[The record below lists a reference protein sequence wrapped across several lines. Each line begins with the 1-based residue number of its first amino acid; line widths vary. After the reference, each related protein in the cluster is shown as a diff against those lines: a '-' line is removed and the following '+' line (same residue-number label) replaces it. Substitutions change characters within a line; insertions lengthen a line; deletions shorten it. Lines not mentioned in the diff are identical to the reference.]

1 MIIDYVLFGA
11 IAGDICGSSY
21 EAKFGRT
28 KLYEVVRLVRTGN
41 GFTDDTVCTI
51 GVANAILK
59 YGNPTP
65 EQFGECIQEMCKKYP
80 NRGYGGMFRKWIDN
94 PVPYGSYGNGS
105 AMRVSPC
112 GYAAKSVEECLELAK
127 NSALC
132 SHNDPEGVK
141 GAQAIALAIY
151 VMKQKLR
158 TKNSVR
164 DILNKYYPKYASK
177 TLDEIRPEYHFDST
191 CQGSVPIALLAF
203 LESKDYEDCLKL
215 AISMGGDSDTIAA
228 MAGSIAYAYYEKMPQ
243 TIFDQVWDVL
253 DNEMIDI
260 VENFDEVCE

>member
-1 MIIDYVLFGA
+1 MMDYVLFGA
-11 IAGDICGSSY
+11 IAGDVCGSSY

-28 KLYEVVRLVRTGN
+28 KLYEAVRLVRTGN

-59 YGNPTP
+59 YKNPTP
-65 EQFGECIQEMCKKYP
+65 EQFGECIQEMCKKHP

-105 AMRVSPC
+105 AMRVSPV
-112 GYAAKSVEECLELAK
+112 GFYAHNVEKCLELAK

-158 TKNSVR
+158 TRSSVR
-164 DILNKYYPKYASK
+164 DILNKYYPEYASK
-177 TLDEIRPEYHFDST
+177 TLDEIRPGYHFDST

-203 LESKDYEDCLKL
+203 LESENYEDCLKL

-228 MAGSIAYAYYEKMPQ
+228 MAGSIAYAYYEKMSQ
-243 TIFDQVWDVL
+243 TVFDQVWDVL
-253 DNEMIDI
+253 PEEIIDI
-260 VENFDEVCE
+260 VETFDDVCE

>member
-1 MIIDYVLFGA
+1 MMDYVLFGA
-11 IAGDICGSSY
+11 IAGDVCGSSY

-28 KLYEVVRLVRTGN
+28 KLYEAVRLVRTGN
-41 GFTDDTVCTI
+41 DFTDDTVCTI

-105 AMRVSPC
+105 AMRVSPV
-112 GYAAKSVEECLELAK
+112 GFYAHNVEECLELAK

-151 VMKQKLR
+151 RAKHDSI
-158 TKNSVR
+158 TKNQIWYVL
-164 DILNKYYPKYASK
+164 DNYYPEYTEK
-177 TLDEIRPEYHFDST
+177 TLDEIRPGYHFDST

-203 LESKDYEDCLKL
+203 LESEDYEDCLKL

-253 DNEMIDI
+253 PEEMIDI
-260 VENFDEVCE
+260 IETFDDVCE

>member
-1 MIIDYVLFGA
+1 MIDYVLFGA

-28 KLYEVVRLVRTGN
+28 KLYEAVRLVRTGN
-41 GFTDDTVCTI
+41 DFTDDTVCTI

-59 YGNPTP
+59 YKNPTP

-105 AMRVSPC
+105 AMRVSPV
-112 GYAAKSVEECLELAK
+112 GFYAHNVEECLELAK

-151 VMKQKLR
+151 RAKQDST
-158 TKNSVR
+158 TKNPIWHVL
-164 DILNKYYPKYASK
+164 DNYYPEYTDKS
-177 TLDEIRPEYHFDST
+177 LDEIRPGYHFDST

-203 LESKDYEDCLKL
+203 LESEDYEDCLKL

-253 DNEMIDI
+253 PNEMIDI
-260 VENFDEVCE
+260 VETFDDVCE

>member
-1 MIIDYVLFGA
+1 MMDYVLFGA
-11 IAGDICGSSY
+11 IAGDVCGSSY

-28 KLYEVVRLVRTGN
+28 KLYEAVRLVRTGN
-41 GFTDDTVCTI
+41 DFTDDTVCTI

-59 YGNPTP
+59 YKNPTP
-65 EQFGECIQEMCKKYP
+65 EQFGECIQEMCKKHP

-94 PVPYGSYGNGS
+94 PIPYGSYGNGS
-105 AMRVSPC
+105 AMRVSPV
-112 GYAAKSVEECLELAK
+112 GFYAHSIEECLELTK

-151 VMKQKLR
+151 RAKQDSTTRNPIWHVLD
-158 TKNSVR
+158 N
-164 DILNKYYPKYASK
+164 YYPEYTEK
-177 TLDEIRPEYHFDST
+177 TLDEIRPGYHFDST

-203 LESKDYEDCLKL
+203 LESEDYEDCLKL

-253 DNEMIDI
+253 PEEMIDI
-260 VENFDEVCE
+260 IETFDDVCE

>member
-158 TKNSVR
+158 TRNSVR
-164 DILNKYYPKYASK
+164 DILNKYYPEYSSK
-177 TLDEIRPEYHFDST
+177 TLDEIRQNITSILLVKAAFPLLYLHFLS
-191 CQGSVPIALLAF
+191 
-203 LESKDYEDCLKL
+203 LKT
-215 AISMGGDSDTIAA
+215 M
-228 MAGSIAYAYYEKMPQ
+228 K
-243 TIFDQVWDVL
+243 
-253 DNEMIDI
+253 I
-260 VENFDEVCE
+260 V

>member
-1 MIIDYVLFGA
+1 MMNYVLFGA
-11 IAGDICGSSY
+11 IAGDVCGSSY
-21 EAKFGRT
+21 EAKFRRT
-28 KLYEVVRLVRTGN
+28 KLYEAVHLVRTGN
-41 GFTDDTVCTI
+41 DFTDDTVCTI

-59 YGNPTP
+59 YKNPTP
-65 EQFGECIQEMCKKYP
+65 EQFGECIQEMCKKHP
-80 NRGYGGMFRKWIDN
+80 NRGYGGMFHKWIDN

-105 AMRVSPC
+105 AMRVSPV
-112 GYAAKSVEECLELAK
+112 GFYAHNTKECLELAK

-151 VMKQKLR
+151 RAKHDSI
-158 TKNSVR
+158 TKNQIWNVL
-164 DILNKYYPKYASK
+164 DNYYPEYTEK
-177 TLDEIRPEYHFDST
+177 TLDEIRPGYHFDST

-203 LESKDYEDCLKL
+203 LESEDYEDCLKL

-228 MAGSIAYAYYEKMPQ
+228 MAGSIAYAYYKKMPQ

-253 DNEMIDI
+253 PEEMIDI
-260 VENFDEVCE
+260 TETFDDVCE

>member
-1 MIIDYVLFGA
+1 MMDYVLFGA
-11 IAGDICGSSY
+11 IAGDVCGSSY
-21 EAKFGRT
+21 EAKFRRT
-28 KLYEVVRLVRTGN
+28 KLYEAVRLVRTGN
-41 GFTDDTVCTI
+41 DFTDDTVCTI

-59 YGNPTP
+59 YKNPTP
-65 EQFGECIQEMCKKYP
+65 EQFGECIQEMCKKHP

-105 AMRVSPC
+105 AMRVSPV
-112 GYAAKSVEECLELAK
+112 GFYAHNTKECLELAK

-151 VMKQKLR
+151 RAKHDSI
-158 TKNSVR
+158 TKNQIWHVL
-164 DILNKYYPKYASK
+164 DNYYPEYTEK
-177 TLDEIRPEYHFDST
+177 TLDEIRPGYHFDST

-203 LESKDYEDCLKL
+203 LESEDYEDCLKL

-253 DNEMIDI
+253 PEEMIDI
-260 VENFDEVCE
+260 IETFDDVCE

>member
-1 MIIDYVLFGA
+1 M
-11 IAGDICGSSY
+11 
-21 EAKFGRT
+21 
-28 KLYEVVRLVRTGN
+28 
-41 GFTDDTVCTI
+41 
-51 GVANAILK
+51 K
-59 YGNPTP
+59 YKNPTP
-65 EQFGECIQEMCKKYP
+65 EQFGECIQEMCKKHP

-105 AMRVSPC
+105 AMRVSPV
-112 GYAAKSVEECLELAK
+112 GFYAHNVEECLELAK

-158 TKNSVR
+158 TRSSVR
-164 DILNKYYPKYASK
+164 DILNKYYPEYASK
-177 TLDEIRPEYHFDST
+177 TLDEIRPGYHFDST

-203 LESKDYEDCLKL
+203 LESENYEDCLKL

-243 TIFDQVWDVL
+243 TVFDQVWDVL
-253 DNEMIDI
+253 PEEIIDI
-260 VENFDEVCE
+260 VETFDDVCE

>member
-1 MIIDYVLFGA
+1 MMDYVLFGA
-11 IAGDICGSSY
+11 IAGDVCGSSY

-28 KLYEVVRLVRTGN
+28 KLYEAVRLVRTGN

-59 YGNPTP
+59 YKNPTP
-65 EQFGECIQEMCKKYP
+65 EQFGECIQEMCKKHP

-105 AMRVSPC
+105 AMHVSPV
-112 GYAAKSVEECLELAK
+112 GFYAHNAKECLELAK

-151 VMKQKLR
+151 RAKHDSI
-158 TKNSVR
+158 TKNQIWYVL
-164 DILNKYYPKYASK
+164 DNYYPEYTEK
-177 TLDEIRPEYHFDST
+177 TLDEIRPGYHFDST

-203 LESKDYEDCLKL
+203 LESEDYEDCLKL

-253 DNEMIDI
+253 PEEMIDI
-260 VENFDEVCE
+260 IETFDDVCE

>member
-1 MIIDYVLFGA
+1 MMDYVLFGA

-41 GFTDDTVCTI
+41 DFTDDTVCTI

-59 YGNPTP
+59 YKNPTP
-65 EQFGECIQEMCKKYP
+65 EQFGECIQEMCKKHP

-105 AMRVSPC
+105 AMRVSPV
-112 GYAAKSVEECLELAK
+112 GFYAHSVEECLELAK

-151 VMKQKLR
+151 RAKQDST
-158 TKNSVR
+158 TKNSIWHVL
-164 DILNKYYPKYASK
+164 DSYYPEYTEK
-177 TLDEIRPEYHFDST
+177 TLD
-191 CQGSVPIALLAF
+191 
-203 LESKDYEDCLKL
+203 
-215 AISMGGDSDTIAA
+215 
-228 MAGSIAYAYYEKMPQ
+228 
-243 TIFDQVWDVL
+243 
-253 DNEMIDI
+253 
-260 VENFDEVCE
+260 

>member
-1 MIIDYVLFGA
+1 MMDYVLFGA
-11 IAGDICGSSY
+11 IAGDVCGSSY
-21 EAKFGRT
+21 EAKFRRT
-28 KLYEVVRLVRTGN
+28 KLYEAVRLVRTGN
-41 GFTDDTVCTI
+41 DFTDDTVCTI

-59 YGNPTP
+59 YKNPTP
-65 EQFGECIQEMCKKYP
+65 EQFGECIQEMCKKHP

-105 AMRVSPC
+105 AMRVSPV
-112 GYAAKSVEECLELAK
+112 GFYAHNAKECLELAK

-151 VMKQKLR
+151 RAKHDSI
-158 TKNSVR
+158 TKNQIWYVL
-164 DILNKYYPKYASK
+164 DNYYPEYTEK

>member
-1 MIIDYVLFGA
+1 MMDYVLFGA
-11 IAGDICGSSY
+11 IAGDVCGSSY

-28 KLYEVVRLVRTGN
+28 KLYEAVRLVRTGN
-41 GFTDDTVCTI
+41 DFTDDTVCTI

-59 YGNPTP
+59 YKNPTP
-65 EQFGECIQEMCKKYP
+65 EQFGECIQEMCKKHP

-105 AMRVSPC
+105 AMRVSPV
-112 GYAAKSVEECLELAK
+112 GFYAHSIEECLELAK

-151 VMKQKLR
+151 RAKQDSTTR
-158 TKNSVR
+158 NPIWH
-164 DILNKYYPKYASK
+164 ILDTYYPEYTEK
-177 TLDEIRPEYHFDST
+177 TLDEIRPGYHFDST

-203 LESKDYEDCLKL
+203 LESEDYEDCLKL

-253 DNEMIDI
+253 PEEMIDI
-260 VENFDEVCE
+260 IETFDDVCE

>member
-1 MIIDYVLFGA
+1 MMDYVLFGA
-11 IAGDICGSSY
+11 IAGDVCGSSY
-21 EAKFGRT
+21 EAKFRRT
-28 KLYEVVRLVRTGN
+28 KLYEAVRLVRTGN
-41 GFTDDTVCTI
+41 DFTDDTVCTI

-59 YGNPTP
+59 YKNPTP
-65 EQFGECIQEMCKKYP
+65 EQFGECIQEMCKKHP

-105 AMRVSPC
+105 AMRVSPV
-112 GYAAKSVEECLELAK
+112 GFYAHNVEECLELAK

-151 VMKQKLR
+151 RAKHDSI
-158 TKNSVR
+158 TKNQIWYVL
-164 DILNKYYPKYASK
+164 DNYYPEYTEK
-177 TLDEIRPEYHFDST
+177 TLDEICPGYHFDST

-203 LESKDYEDCLKL
+203 LESEDYEDCLKL

-253 DNEMIDI
+253 PEEMIDI
-260 VENFDEVCE
+260 IETFDDVCE

>member
-1 MIIDYVLFGA
+1 MMDYVLFGA
-11 IAGDICGSSY
+11 IAGDVCGSSY

-28 KLYEVVRLVRTGN
+28 KLYEAVRLVRTGN

-59 YGNPTP
+59 YKNPTP
-65 EQFGECIQEMCKKYP
+65 EQFGECIQEMCKKHP

-105 AMRVSPC
+105 AMRVSPV
-112 GYAAKSVEECLELAK
+112 GFYAHNVEECLELAK

-158 TKNSVR
+158 TRSSVR
-164 DILNKYYPKYASK
+164 DILNKYYPEYASK
-177 TLDEIRPEYHFDST
+177 TLDEIRPGYHFDST

-203 LESKDYEDCLKL
+203 LESENYEDCLKL
-215 AISMGGDSDTIAA
+215 AISMGGDSDTIA
-228 MAGSIAYAYYEKMPQ
+228 GYGWKYCLCLLRKNV
-243 TIFDQVWDVL
+243 TNCL
-253 DNEMIDI
+253 
-260 VENFDEVCE
+260 

>member
-11 IAGDICGSSY
+11 IAGDVCGSSY

-112 GYAAKSVEECLELAK
+112 GYAAK
-127 NSALC
+127 
-132 SHNDPEGVK
+132 
-141 GAQAIALAIY
+141 
-151 VMKQKLR
+151 
-158 TKNSVR
+158 NSVR
-164 DILNKYYPKYASK
+164 DILNKYYPEYASK
-177 TLDEIRPEYHFDST
+177 TLDEIRPEYRFDST

-228 MAGSIAYAYYEKMPQ
+228 MAGGIAYAYYEKIPQ

>member
-1 MIIDYVLFGA
+1 MMDYVLFGA
-11 IAGDICGSSY
+11 IAGDVCGSSY

-28 KLYEVVRLVRTGN
+28 KLYEAVRLVRTGN
-41 GFTDDTVCTI
+41 DFTDDTVCTI

-59 YGNPTP
+59 YKNPTP
-65 EQFGECIQEMCKKYP
+65 EQFGECIQEMCKKHP
-80 NRGYGGMFRKWIDN
+80 NRGYGKMFRKWIGN

-105 AMRVSPC
+105 AMRVSPV
-112 GYAAKSVEECLELAK
+112 GFYAHNVKECLELAK

-151 VMKQKLR
+151 RAKHDSV
-158 TKNSVR
+158 TKNQIWYVL
-164 DILNKYYPKYASK
+164 DNYYPEYTEK
-177 TLDEIRPEYHFDST
+177 TLDEIRPGYHFDST

-203 LESKDYEDCLKL
+203 LESEDYEDCLKL

-253 DNEMIDI
+253 PEEMIDI
-260 VENFDEVCE
+260 IETFDDVCE

>member
-1 MIIDYVLFGA
+1 MRSVLKRA
-11 IAGDICGSSY
+11 
-21 EAKFGRT
+21 
-28 KLYEVVRLVRTGN
+28 GN

-59 YGNPTP
+59 YKNPTP
-65 EQFGECIQEMCKKYP
+65 EQFGECIQEMCKKHP

-105 AMRVSPC
+105 AMRVSPV
-112 GYAAKSVEECLELAK
+112 GFYAHNVEECLELAK

-132 SHNDPEGVK
+132 SHNDPEG
-141 GAQAIALAIY
+141 AQAIALAIY

-158 TKNSVR
+158 TRSSVR
-164 DILNKYYPKYASK
+164 DILNKYYPEYASK
-177 TLDEIRPEYHFDST
+177 TLDEIRPGYHFDST

-203 LESKDYEDCLKL
+203 LESENYEDCLKL

-243 TIFDQVWDVL
+243 TVFDQVWDVL
-253 DNEMIDI
+253 PEEIIDI
-260 VENFDEVCE
+260 VETFDDVCE

>member
-1 MIIDYVLFGA
+1 MMDYVLFGA
-11 IAGDICGSSY
+11 IAGDVCGSSY

-28 KLYEVVRLVRTGN
+28 KLYEAVRLVRTGN

-59 YGNPTP
+59 YKNPTP
-65 EQFGECIQEMCKKYP
+65 EQFGECIQEMCKKHP

-105 AMRVSPC
+105 AMRVSPV
-112 GYAAKSVEECLELAK
+112 GFYAHNVEECLELAK

-151 VMKQKLR
+151 RAKHDSI
-158 TKNSVR
+158 TKNQIWYVL
-164 DILNKYYPKYASK
+164 DNYYPEYTEK
-177 TLDEIRPEYHFDST
+177 TLDEIRPGYHFDST

-203 LESKDYEDCLKL
+203 LESEDYEDCLKL

-253 DNEMIDI
+253 PEEMIDI
-260 VENFDEVCE
+260 IETFDDVCE

>member
-1 MIIDYVLFGA
+1 M
-11 IAGDICGSSY
+11 
-21 EAKFGRT
+21 
-28 KLYEVVRLVRTGN
+28 
-41 GFTDDTVCTI
+41 
-51 GVANAILK
+51 
-59 YGNPTP
+59 
-65 EQFGECIQEMCKKYP
+65 
-80 NRGYGGMFRKWIDN
+80 
-94 PVPYGSYGNGS
+94 
-105 AMRVSPC
+105 
-112 GYAAKSVEECLELAK
+112 
-127 NSALC
+127 
-132 SHNDPEGVK
+132 K
-141 GAQAIALAIY
+141 GAQANALAIY

-164 DILNKYYPKYASK
+164 DILNKYYPEYASK
-177 TLDEIRPEYHFDST
+177 TLDEIRPEYRFDST

-228 MAGSIAYAYYEKMPQ
+228 MAGGIAYAYYEKIPQ

>member
-11 IAGDICGSSY
+11 IAGDVCGSSY

-105 AMRVSPC
+105 AMRV
-112 GYAAKSVEECLELAK
+112 KSLW
-127 NSALC
+127 LC
-132 SHNDPEGVK
+132 S
-141 GAQAIALAIY
+141 
-151 VMKQKLR
+151 
-158 TKNSVR
+158 
-164 DILNKYYPKYASK
+164 
-177 TLDEIRPEYHFDST
+177 
-191 CQGSVPIALLAF
+191 
-203 LESKDYEDCLKL
+203 
-215 AISMGGDSDTIAA
+215 
-228 MAGSIAYAYYEKMPQ
+228 
-243 TIFDQVWDVL
+243 
-253 DNEMIDI
+253 
-260 VENFDEVCE
+260 

>member
-1 MIIDYVLFGA
+1 MMDYVLFGA
-11 IAGDICGSSY
+11 IAGDVCGSSY
-21 EAKFGRT
+21 EAKFRRT
-28 KLYEVVRLVRTGN
+28 KLYEAVRLVRTGN
-41 GFTDDTVCTI
+41 DFTDDTVCTI

-59 YGNPTP
+59 YKNPTP
-65 EQFGECIQEMCKKYP
+65 EQFGECIQEMCKKHP

-105 AMRVSPC
+105 AMRVSPV
-112 GYAAKSVEECLELAK
+112 GFYAHNVEECLELAK

-151 VMKQKLR
+151 RAKHDSI
-158 TKNSVR
+158 TKNQIWYVL
-164 DILNKYYPKYASK
+164 DNYYPEYTEK
-177 TLDEIRPEYHFDST
+177 TLDEIRPGYHFDST

-203 LESKDYEDCLKL
+203 LESEDYEDCLKL

-253 DNEMIDI
+253 PEEMIDI
-260 VENFDEVCE
+260 IETFDDVCE

>member
-1 MIIDYVLFGA
+1 MMDYVLFGA
-11 IAGDICGSSY
+11 IAGDVCGSSY

-28 KLYEVVRLVRTGN
+28 KLYEAVRLVRTGN

-59 YGNPTP
+59 YKNPTP
-65 EQFGECIQEMCKKYP
+65 EQFGECIQEMCKKHP

-105 AMRVSPC
+105 AMRVSPV
-112 GYAAKSVEECLELAK
+112 GFYAHNVEECLELAK

-132 SHNDPEGVK
+132 SHNDPE
-141 GAQAIALAIY
+141 
-151 VMKQKLR
+151 
-158 TKNSVR
+158 
-164 DILNKYYPKYASK
+164 YASK
-177 TLDEIRPEYHFDST
+177 TLDEIRPGYHFDST

-203 LESKDYEDCLKL
+203 LESEDYEDCLKL

-253 DNEMIDI
+253 PEEMIDI
-260 VENFDEVCE
+260 IETFDDVCE